1 MESEHGGVNEGR
13 ALGAREPAILGAG
26 VSVGLGQ
33 SNASQMQYT
42 DPMKTATLPPVRVD
56 PALRVEMEQAL
67 AEGETLTAMVEVA
80 VRHEVQRRQ
89 AQAEFVRR
97 GLAAITATRVNGDG
111 LPAAD
116 MLARLEARLA
126 AAQRRA
132 RP

>member
-1 MESEHGGVNEGR
+1 
-13 ALGAREPAILGAG
+13 
-26 VSVGLGQ
+26 
-33 SNASQMQYT
+33 
-42 DPMKTATLPPVRVD
+42 MKTATLPPVRVD